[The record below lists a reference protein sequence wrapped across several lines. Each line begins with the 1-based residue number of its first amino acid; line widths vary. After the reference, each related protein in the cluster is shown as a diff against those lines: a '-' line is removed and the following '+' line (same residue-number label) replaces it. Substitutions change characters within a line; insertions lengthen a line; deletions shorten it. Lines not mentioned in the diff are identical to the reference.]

1 MTYPKS
7 NHIALAEYFCSRE
20 TIPLLSVLALKLAY
34 QTTIWSVRS
43 KTRKELGKMDSYRL
57 ADVGM
62 TAKEAF
68 SESRKPFWRA

>member
-1 MTYPKS
+1 MTYPKP

-34 QTTIWSVRS
+34 QTTVWSMRV
-43 KTRKELGKMDSYRL
+43 KTRKDLRKMGTCRL

-68 SESRKPFWRA
+68 TESRKPFWRA